1 MVLNEPETSLHPD
14 LLPALGRL
22 IRRAAGNTQVWVV
35 SHASRLVAALKEDPD
50 CNAIELDKALGES
63 VIASQGALED
73 PVWKWPER

>member
-1 MVLNEPETSLHPD
+1 
-14 LLPALGRL
+14 
-22 IRRAAGNTQVWVV
+22 V

-50 CNAIELDKALGES
+50 CNAIELDKTLGES